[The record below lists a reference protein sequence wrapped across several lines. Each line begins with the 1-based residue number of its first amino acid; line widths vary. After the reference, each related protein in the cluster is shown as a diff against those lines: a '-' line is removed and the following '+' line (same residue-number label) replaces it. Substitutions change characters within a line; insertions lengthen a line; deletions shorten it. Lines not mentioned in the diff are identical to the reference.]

1 MTREELLKFVQD
13 FNQSGPIS
21 MASIAECLKAL
32 PKKDHRL
39 FLLLVNY
46 KNGNDFSKKIK
57 NGDL

>member
-1 MTREELLKFVQD
+1 MTREELLNFVRN

-32 PKKDHRL
+32 PKKDHKL
-39 FLLLVNY
+39 FMLLVNY
-46 KNGNDFSKKIK
+46 KNGNDFAKKIK